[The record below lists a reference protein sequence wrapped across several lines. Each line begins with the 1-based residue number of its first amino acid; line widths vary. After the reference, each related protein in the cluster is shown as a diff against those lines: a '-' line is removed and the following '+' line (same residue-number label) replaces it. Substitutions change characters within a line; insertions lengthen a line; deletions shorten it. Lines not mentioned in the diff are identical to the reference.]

1 MARYKFDKKT
11 GRHIRVNESNKSNNK
26 NKDTSGAGCVISI
39 LAVVAI
45 IIWLSLSGGCH
56 DSSIAYDPDGFGGM
70 SDGFWEWMGDQ

>member
-1 MARYKFDKKT
+1 M
-11 GRHIRVNESNKSNNK
+11 SNNK
-26 NKDTSGAGCVISI
+26 NKKNKETSGAGCVISI
-39 LAVVAI
+39 IAVVAI